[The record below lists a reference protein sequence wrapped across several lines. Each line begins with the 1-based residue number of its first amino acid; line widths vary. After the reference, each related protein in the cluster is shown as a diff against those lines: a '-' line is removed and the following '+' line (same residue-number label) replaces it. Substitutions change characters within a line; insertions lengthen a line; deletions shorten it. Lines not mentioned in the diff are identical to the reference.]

1 MPKVHHRL
9 VQALHQHRAFR
20 HGVATRR
27 MSRRILIPIVHDR
40 ARRMIGMLTL
50 VACLAGPIAA
60 EASARVTVHLRPIG
74 HSRVHGTAVATARG
88 GGTRVVFSLYGL
100 PARAHVRAVM
110 QWGTCRRPSA
120 SFSTVGGGT
129 ADTGGRARWS
139 APLLFHGFHSMP
151 IPLRTLTQGP
161 HIFRVFET
169 TLSGR
174 YRRSGN
180 EVCGAVPSQTTHH
193 TSPRMLRGRHHR

>member
-1 MPKVHHRL
+1 
-9 VQALHQHRAFR
+9 
-20 HGVATRR
+20 
-27 MSRRILIPIVHDR
+27 MSRRIFVPVADGR
-40 ARRMIGMLTL
+40 ARRMIAILTL
-50 VACLAGPIAA
+50 VGALAGPIAA
-60 EASARVTVHLRPIG
+60 EASSRLTVHLRPTG
-74 HSRVHGTAVATARG
+74 HSRVHGTAVATTRG
-88 GGTRVVFSLYGL
+88 GGTQVVFSLYGL

-139 APLLFHGFHSMP
+139 APVLFHGMP
-151 IPLRTLTQGP
+151 TPLRTLTQGP

-174 YRRSGN
+174 YRRSGD
-180 EVCGAVPSQTTHH
+180 EACGAVPSHTTHH
-193 TSPRMLRGRHHR
+193 TSQ